1 MGGWLALMSGGGS
14 GWLAP
19 DNPLHMHRTHS
30 TPRLAPPRP
39 ARATCGFTLIE
50 IMIAVALVAILA
62 AVALPTFQNSIRK
75 SRRTDAFTALT
86 AVQQAQERWRGN
98 HAAYADNSQL
108 ALAVNAVPP
117 GLGLSATTPGDR
129 YAIAIAA
136 VGAATYNAIA
146 TAQNAQAADAGCQQL
161 GVMVAG
167 GNLTFASGTSSVDFA
182 ASAPDANRCWAR

>member
-1 MGGWLALMSGGGS
+1 MGGWLALMSGGGP
-14 GWLAP
+14 GRLAP

-30 TPRLAPPRP
+30 PPRLPPPRP

-98 HAAYADNSQL
+98 NPAYTVTLADL
-108 ALAVNAVPP
+108 AGITSP
-117 GLGLSATTPGDR
+117 TPGDR
-129 YAIAIAA
+129 YRLALAA
-136 VGAATYNAIA
+136 APASAPLSGAYTAIA
-146 TAQNAQAADAGCQQL
+146 TAQNAQADDAGCQQL

-167 GNLTFASGTSSVDFA
+167 GALIFASGTLISGVNFA

>member
-1 MGGWLALMSGGGS
+1 MGGWLALMSGGGP

-19 DNPLHMHRTHS
+19 DNPLHMHRTHP
-30 TPRLAPPRP
+30 TPRP

-98 HAAYADNSQL
+98 NPAYTVTLADL
-108 ALAVNAVPP
+108 AGVTSPTP
-117 GLGLSATTPGDR
+117 GGDR
-129 YAIAIAA
+129 YALALAA
-136 VGAATYNAIA
+136 APASAPLSGAYTAIA
-146 TAQNAQAADAGCQQL
+146 TAQNAQAADAGCQKL

-167 GNLTFASGTSSVDFA
+167 GNLIFASGTASVDFA
-182 ASAPDANRCWAR
+182 ASAPDPNRCWAR